1 MNRLKDLRA
10 VKKKTQ
16 TQVAKFLGITQQ
28 AYATYENETRT
39 PPTDMTIRLANYF
52 EVSIDYLLGVEKV
65 SDTPQFTQEELELIE
80 LYRVAPD
87 TWKKTAKQ
95 ALALGVGE
103 KVKQEREKKNLE
115 NFSSDKFKKTL

>member
-1 MNRLKDLRA
+1 MEVAEIKEYLKKHKITYEKLSKDSEIPLSTLKQVFCGR
-10 VKKKTQ
+10 VKDPRSSTIQ
-16 TQVAKFLGITQQ
+16 TILDTLGIREYKEQ
-28 AYATYENETRT
+28 
-39 PPTDMTIRLANYF
+39 P
-52 EVSIDYLLGVEKV
+52 K
-65 SDTPQFTQEELELIE
+65 FTQEELELIE